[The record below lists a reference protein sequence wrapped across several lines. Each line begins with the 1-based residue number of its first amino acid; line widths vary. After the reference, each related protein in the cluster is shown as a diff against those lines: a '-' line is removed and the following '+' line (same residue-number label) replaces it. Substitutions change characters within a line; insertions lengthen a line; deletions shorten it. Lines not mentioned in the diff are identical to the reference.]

1 MCYFSMKENP
11 YPILA
16 NQACDDKEA
25 SLKETQIK
33 IGDELIVQVTK
44 EDVKTKAPV
53 VSSNINLTE
62 KYVALTYGKLY

>member
-33 IGDELIVQVTK
+33 IGDELIVQ
-44 EDVKTKAPV
+44 D
-53 VSSNINLTE
+53 SQGR
-62 KYVALTYGKLY
+62 Y